1 MNLMW
6 GVIPALVEDYTIEE
20 QVEMAKVLVKEHGLA
35 QEEDSILLVQ
45 GFNENEVLNH
55 PSVTALKV

>member
-1 MNLMW
+1 MW